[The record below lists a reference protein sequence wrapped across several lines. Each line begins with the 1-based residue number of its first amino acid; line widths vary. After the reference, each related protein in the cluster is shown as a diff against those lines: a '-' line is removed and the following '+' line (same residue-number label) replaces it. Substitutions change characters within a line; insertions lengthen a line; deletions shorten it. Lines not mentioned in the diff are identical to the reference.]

1 MRSVCHIVHVATSSG
16 RPIDEIGPT
25 YFAIG
30 ARLGLDWLRSAAEGI
45 ELQNHWQRLAVGAII
60 EDLYGQ
66 QRTLVNRVMDRANG
80 SLDEQ
85 AITDWAE
92 VNKAAVMRTSSL
104 ISEFRLSGNVD
115 LAQLA
120 IVNRH
125 MRSLLIS

>member
-1 MRSVCHIVHVATSSG
+1 
-16 RPIDEIGPT
+16 
-25 YFAIG
+25 
-30 ARLGLDWLRSAAEGI
+30 
-45 ELQNHWQRLAVGAII
+45 
-60 EDLYGQ
+60 
-66 QRTLVNRVMDRANG
+66 MDRANG